1 MAGNADR
8 VLVYLV
14 LFITDILQVCCLGP
28 ICSSN
33 ADVCFF
39 FLLQVCAKIND
50 KSEAAKK
57 LNTLSL
63 ESFIVPGEKNFV
75 LGGMYAPA
83 GRDQGMLISL
93 LIFVAFFLHCLAET
107 LRQYI
112 SQLRQEIVLRIID
125 KIYPDGTPSKWWIC
139 FAKKRFM
146 NKSLADSNKA

>member
-83 GRDQGMLISL
+83 GRDQGMSISL
-93 LIFVAFFLHCLAET
+93 LFFVAFSYTVLQRLSANTSRSSAKRLSFVSLTRSTPMAPLASGGSAL
-107 LRQYI
+107 LR
-112 SQLRQEIVLRIID
+112 SV
-125 KIYPDGTPSKWWIC
+125 S
-139 FAKKRFM
+139 
-146 NKSLADSNKA
+146 